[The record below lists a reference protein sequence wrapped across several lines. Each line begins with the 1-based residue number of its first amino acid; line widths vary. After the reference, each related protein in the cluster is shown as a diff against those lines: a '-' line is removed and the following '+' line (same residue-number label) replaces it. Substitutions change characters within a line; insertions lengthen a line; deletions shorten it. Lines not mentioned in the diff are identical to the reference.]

1 MTAATIET
9 ITTSATA
16 TPIGADG
23 REPGEEQAEDGDDD
37 GGAGEQHG
45 LAGGGVGGAGG
56 VLDAHAVVE
65 VLAVP
70 GDDEQRVVDADAE
83 ADHDAE
89 DQRELRARP

>member
-1 MTAATIET
+1 MR
-9 ITTSATA
+9 
-16 TPIGADG
+16 ADR

-65 VLAVP
+65 VLAVA

-83 ADHDAE
+83 ADHRAE
-89 DQRELRARP
+89 DQRELGDVHDGRQHADAGGADEDAR